1 MSYSVLFTS
10 YRLICTF
17 LCHTGYSFGRVLGL
31 SILDKRLSHLL
42 EDWRLEINYCS
53 THLINQFILFRT
65 SKGGNGGYRDDVES
79 MEDEG
84 SGRDRDRDMDMEGR
98 YGALYEQRMNPF
110 EEVSRVRRNTY
121 DET

>member
-1 MSYSVLFTS
+1 
-10 YRLICTF
+10 
-17 LCHTGYSFGRVLGL
+17 
-31 SILDKRLSHLL
+31 
-42 EDWRLEINYCS
+42 
-53 THLINQFILFRT
+53 
-65 SKGGNGGYRDDVES
+65 